1 MKKIFYIFVLLIIS
15 LISCERNESI
25 IDTTNNNTQ
34 IIDNSLL
41 IKKVRKLENP
51 YSVTN
56 MKKAY
61 AELQKEGLMKSPM
74 DIETTHLYIR
84 FLPKDSAE
92 LETLDNDTTLTLF
105 SYPLDY
111 ELTEGERYIDS
122 TLMGNKFTW
131 LYTRVPVDYV
141 SPVSGYEIIE
151 QLYLPTTNNG
161 SQGVK
166 QQKVNSEFLTNWQ
179 LLEAKSLEI
188 TGNGNEQTSNLSKGI
203 QKVATKWTPEA
214 TIRVYDDITKSY
226 IPVPGVL
233 VRGRWWFNWED
244 GTTDAN
250 GWTKLSGTFGGKL
263 NWSIVWSG
271 GFWDIRDGAFW
282 QAYYNGPNGS
292 TSNWNLDIKD
302 YYSKAYAHLQ
312 RACYTMFLG
321 DNLGASDQSKNLRF
335 TLENRQKISV
345 YNSNGTGTNYGAN
358 WFVFSQISIHMKDSY
373 GTVKTSEDLY
383 STTIHELAHSFHIM
397 DMDVDLASY
406 AFVGKLIYESWAT
419 AVEWAVT
426 NNEYK
431 KLRGSSYSYNNNK
444 QSSWGLLM
452 TDYGK
457 VLSGDKAYSP
467 VFIDLIDNVNQVGF
481 SSSLYEFP
489 NDNVSGFTISELSK
503 ILRKTFTIKG
513 LKTNVKALRSD
524 STILSNI
531 DKLFETYEKV
541 K

>member
-1 MKKIFYIFVLLIIS
+1 MIIS

-25 IDTTNNNTQ
+25 IDTTSNNTQ
-34 IIDNSLL
+34 ITDNSLL

-51 YSVTN
+51 YSVPN

-61 AELQKEGLMKSPM
+61 TELQKEGMMKSPM

-92 LETLDNDTTLTLF
+92 LETLYNDTTLTLF

-122 TLMGNKFTW
+122 TLIGNKFTW
-131 LYTRVPVDYV
+131 LYTRVPVDYN
-141 SPVSGYEIIE
+141 SSISGYEVLE
-151 QLYLPTTNNG
+151 QLYLPTTDNG
-161 SQGVK
+161 SQEVQ

-179 LLEAKSLEI
+179 LLEAKSLKL
-188 TGNGNEQTSNLSKGI
+188 TGNGNERTADLSKGI
-203 QKVATKWTPEA
+203 KKATSASWTPEA
-214 TIRVYDDITKSY
+214 TIRVYDDKKKSY

-250 GWTKLSGTFGGKL
+250 GWTKLSGKFGGKL
-263 NWSIVWSG
+263 NWSIAWEG
-271 GFWDIRDGAFW
+271 GYWDIRDGLFW

-292 TSNWNLDIKD
+292 KSNWNLDID
-302 YYSKAYAHLQ
+302 DSYSKAYAHVQ
-312 RACYTMFLG
+312 RACWTMFYG
-321 DNLGASDQSKNLRF
+321 NNLGASDQSKNNRF
-335 TLENRQKISV
+335 IMERRQEISV
-345 YNSNGTGTNYGAN
+345 FNSNGTGTNYGAN
-358 WFVFSQISIHMKDSY
+358 WFVFSQIAIHMKDSY
-373 GTVKTSEDLY
+373 GNIKSSESIY

-406 AFVGKLIYESWAT
+406 AFVGKMIYESWAS

-426 NNEYK
+426 SQEYSR
-431 KLRGSSYSYNNNK
+431 LLGYSYNYPYDEQNK
-444 QSSWGLLM
+444 WGLLK
-452 TDYGK
+452 TDYSK
-457 VLSGDKAYSP
+457 IYYGDKAYSP

-481 SSSLYEFP
+481 SSSMYEYP
-489 NDNVSGFTISELSK
+489 NDMVTGFTISELSK
-503 ILRKTFTIKG
+503 VLRKTFTIKG
-513 LKTNVKALRSD
+513 LKTNVKALRTD
-524 STILSNI
+524 EITLSNI